1 MLPSLFPLAAFLF
14 FSPSPALRIFHSPTD
29 TFMRCDR
36 RGHAIPGLELLF
48 FPHRISLFFRKKKD
62 LVKPHTHTHQA
73 TTPLP
78 RPPWTEPLSL
88 FFVFRRSSLAK
99 KTWSTSQL
107 SEPNSS
113 LSDSTTNNN
122 NSWTRNIYFL
132 FHSLPSSIFLFVHFL
147 TSNIQQ
153 SLFLFLFLFLFS
165 LSLSRKSSV
174 SCCS

>member
-132 FHSLPSSIFLFVHFL
+132 FHFVTFFYFPFCPFPSVKCPTISFPFPFL
-147 TSNIQQ
+147 
-153 SLFLFLFLFLFS
+153 S
-165 LSLSRKSSV
+165 LSLSKIERFV
-174 SCCS
+174 LFIRG